1 MTDDPKLQMAQRIAD
16 QLIPNPGN
24 ESVVYK
30 SFHQTAVRAALAA
43 IEECTE
49 RAAKLASAYA
59 AACTPNVTIGDDD
72 SIYLTDHEEGQ
83 KHAATVIAAKI
94 RHADHLKGPPQ

>member
-1 MTDDPKLQMAQRIAD
+1 MTDDPKLQMAQAIVKRLYPEMPANYRGRRVQI
-16 QLIPNPGN
+16 
-24 ESVVYK
+24 
-30 SFHQTAVRAALAA
+30 ALAA

-94 RHADHLKGPPQ
+94 RHADHLKAQEGLTDGK